1 MGQEESARLLAR
13 LTLILA
19 SFMLLVLFSVPLL
32 MDTSGFD
39 DFLPYALYS
48 LLLASIGVLIG
59 TSLTWLN
66 LAQGVEAGGA
76 VQAAGGIPGAAGAS
90 GGIPGAAAGAAVGVA
105 GTDVED
111 SGAEMIGDSNS
122 DGAATPSSAAEQSP
136 FSRLSTDEA
145 LVVEYL
151 RSRGG
156 KSWQAELV
164 RDLNLSASKAS
175 RLLTRLERSD
185 LVHRIRDGMGKRV
198 VLNGGDG
205 IE

>member
-66 LAQGVEAGGA
+66 LARGLGEDVEAAVDSASVEGG
-76 VQAAGGIPGAAGAS
+76 
-90 GGIPGAAAGAAVGVA
+90 
-105 GTDVED
+105 
-111 SGAEMIGDSNS
+111 S
-122 DGAATPSSAAEQSP
+122 DAATPAAASYSAERSP

-156 KSWQAELV
+156 ESWQAEMV
-164 RDLNLSASKAS
+164 RDLDLSPSKAS
-175 RLLTRLERSD
+175 RLLTRLEASD

-205 IE
+205 VE

>member
-1 MGQEESARLLAR
+1 MGQEESARLLSR
-13 LTLILA
+13 MTLMLA

-59 TSLTWLN
+59 ISLTWLN
-66 LAQGVEAGGA
+66 LARGVESD
-76 VQAAGGIPGAAGAS
+76 V
-90 GGIPGAAAGAAVGVA
+90 AAVERGNQSSQAV
-105 GTDVED
+105 
-111 SGAEMIGDSNS
+111 
-122 DGAATPSSAAEQSP
+122 AATPSNSAEQSP

-145 LVVEYL
+145 LVVDYL

-156 KSWQAELV
+156 ESWQAELV
-164 RDLNLSASKAS
+164 RDLDLSAAKAS
-175 RLLTRLERSD
+175 RLLTRLEASE

-198 VLNGGDG
+198 VLNGGG
-205 IE
+205 GNE

>member
-1 MGQEESARLLAR
+1 MGQEDSARLLAR
-13 LTLILA
+13 LTLMMA

-66 LAQGVEAGGA
+66 LARGEGVDVGD
-76 VQAAGGIPGAAGAS
+76 AAGADS
-90 GGIPGAAAGAAVGVA
+90 LQ
-105 GTDVED
+105 ED
-111 SGAEMIGDSNS
+111 SPATAADSAER
-122 DGAATPSSAAEQSP
+122 SP

-156 KSWQAELV
+156 ESWQAEMV
-164 RDLNLSASKAS
+164 RDLDLSASKAS
-175 RLLTRLERSD
+175 RLLTRLEASD

-198 VLNGGDG
+198 VLNGSDVLNGG
-205 IE
+205 VGFE

>member
-19 SFMLLVLFSVPLL
+19 SFMLLVLFSVPVL
-32 MDTSGFD
+32 MDTSGFN

-66 LAQGVEAGGA
+66 LSRAGATDMQSVNDSSSPLRPVDSHAANSTGTG
-76 VQAAGGIPGAAGAS
+76 QAAQP
-90 GGIPGAAAGAAVGVA
+90 
-105 GTDVED
+105 T
-111 SGAEMIGDSNS
+111 
-122 DGAATPSSAAEQSP
+122 SSP
-136 FSRLSTDEA
+136 LSRLSTDEA

-156 KSWQAELV
+156 ESWQAELV
-164 RDLNLSASKAS
+164 RDLDLSASKAS
-175 RLLTRLERSD
+175 RLLARLEGSE

-198 VLNGGDG
+198 VLNGGEVGD
-205 IE
+205 